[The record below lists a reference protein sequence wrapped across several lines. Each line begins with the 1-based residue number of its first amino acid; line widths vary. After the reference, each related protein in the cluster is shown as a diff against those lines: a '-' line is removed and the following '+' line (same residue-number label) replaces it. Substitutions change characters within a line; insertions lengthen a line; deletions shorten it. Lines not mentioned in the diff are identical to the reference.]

1 MMRYGFSGTWSA
13 FNTSGGG
20 AAAAGRL
27 APPPPHATSSRK
39 ATLRRTFMIS
49 PPPLALPR
57 GPIARGVV
65 RWRTTRE
72 PIAKVVCLSGQLP
85 FLEDRQRHRAHAALA
100 GTGGEALLL
109 QPGLELVRLRV
120 GRDCALQQVE
130 LDRQPDGVRSGVALA
145 ALAPPLRRVEGGEQL
160 ATDLARAGRRPAHA
174 SRPPP
179 RPGVKPSRLRRR
191 SVIRTSSA
199 CPGRSGRWDP
209 PSRAATSGWT
219 VIRSSSRIAQGAAA
233 RTVVTPFRYPLH
245 VLQTSIFRSCSP
257 SSGARRSEEH

>member
-72 PIAKVVCLSGQLP
+72 PISKVVCLSGQLP

-100 GTGGEALLL
+100 RTGGEALLL

-120 GRDCALQQVE
+120 GRDRALQQVE
-130 LDRQPDGVRSGVALA
+130 LDRQPDGVGSGVALA
-145 ALAPPLRRVEGGEQL
+145 APAPPLRRVEGGEQL
-160 ATDLARAGRRPAHA
+160 PAHGGGAGRRVAPLWRLLPHGLHILH
-174 SRPPP
+174 PPP
-179 RPGVKPSRLRRR
+179 PS
-191 SVIRTSSA
+191 SRTRAASA
-199 CPGRSGRWDP
+199 YPGRSGRRYP
-209 PSRAATSGWT
+209 RSRAATSRGT
-219 VIRSSSRIAQGAAA
+219 VIRSSSKIAQGAAA
-233 RTVVTPFRYPLH
+233 RTVVTAFRYPWH
-245 VLQTSIFRSCSP
+245 VLHTSTLRVCSP
-257 SSGARRSEEH
+257 PSGVR

>member
-13 FNTSGGG
+13 FNPSGGG
-20 AAAAGRL
+20 AAAAGGR
-27 APPPPHATSSRK
+27 APPRPHATSSRT
-39 ATLRRTFMIS
+39 ATLSGTFMIS

-120 GRDCALQQVE
+120 GRDRALQQVE

-160 ATDLARAGRRPAHA
+160 AADGGGAGVGAVAHA
-174 SRPPP
+174 VPPLD
-179 RPGVKPSRLRRR
+179 RK
-191 SVIRTSSA
+191 SV
-199 CPGRSGRWDP
+199 
-209 PSRAATSGWT
+209 
-219 VIRSSSRIAQGAAA
+219 V
-233 RTVVTPFRYPLH
+233 
-245 VLQTSIFRSCSP
+245 
-257 SSGARRSEEH
+257 